1 MVKNV
6 SLVVV
11 KTEGKITDNAFLDA
25 IMSFTLSVLFRD
37 VSVLILFIRL

>member
-25 IMSFTLSVLFRD
+25 IMSVTLSILFRD
-37 VSVLILFIRL
+37 SVLILFIRL